1 MNARTQTRSAR
12 GPLPV
17 KWLALLGLLLLAG
30 CGRQKAATDGEHAD
44 GHADEA
50 AHAAERGSHG
60 GRLFEGDGVRLELQ
74 IFEQD
79 VPPEYR
85 AYLTDDKGQPLD
97 PRGATLSVALDRFA
111 GRRDSL
117 LFSHKGD
124 HLRSVGTVDEP
135 HSFLARIHLDREG
148 RRQTW
153 SYEQEEGRVE
163 LSPEAV
169 AAGGI
174 ETATASA
181 RRIDVRIETTGEIR
195 LNADRVVQARPR
207 FAGVIQ
213 RLPRQLGDRVRAG
226 ELLAVVH
233 SNESLADYEIVAPL
247 AGTIVARGAA
257 LGEAVNQESI
267 LFTIADLSSV
277 WADFALYPQLATRV
291 RTGQKVTIRAEGP
304 PPQQTEGRVK
314 YVGPLLEQDTR
325 ISYGRVVLAN
335 PNGRWAPGLFVT
347 AAITVETVPAALA
360 VPEMAIVRTTRGPA
374 VFRADGTT
382 FELQPVETGRTD
394 GEWTEILSGLAAGDR
409 YVTRNAFLL
418 KAELGKSEAT
428 HDH

>member
-1 MNARTQTRSAR
+1 MNTPTQTRHAP

-17 KWLALLGLLLLAG
+17 RWLALVGLLLVAG
-30 CGRQKAATDGEHAD
+30 CGRQQAATSGGRAEGQADEHAS
-44 GHADEA
+44 G
-50 AHAAERGSHG
+50 AERGPHG
-60 GRLFEGDGVRLELQ
+60 GRVFEGDGVRLELQ

-85 AYLTDDKGQPLD
+85 AYLTDLKGQPLD

-117 LFSHKGD
+117 LFGYQSD
-124 HLRSVGTVDEP
+124 HLRSVRSVEEP
-135 HSFLARIHLDREG
+135 HSFRARIHLDREG

-163 LSPEAV
+163 LSAEAV

-174 ETATASA
+174 ETATAGA
-181 RRIDVRIETTGEIR
+181 RRIEVRIETPGEIR
-195 LNADRVVQARPR
+195 LNADRVVQVRPR

-226 ELLAVVH
+226 QLLAVVH

-257 LGEAVNQESI
+257 LGEAVSHESV
-267 LFTIADLSSV
+267 LFTLADLSSV

-291 RTGQKVTIRAEGP
+291 RTGQQVTIRAEGAS
-304 PPQQTEGRVK
+304 PQQIEGRVR

-335 PNGRWAPGLFVT
+335 PDGRWAPGLFVT

-360 VPEMAIVRTTRGPA
+360 VPELAIVRTSRGPA
-374 VFRADGTT
+374 VFRADGST

-394 GEWTEILSGLAAGDR
+394 GEWTEILTGLAAGDR
-409 YVTRNAFLL
+409 FVTRNAFLL